1 MRFPVVGSM
10 KDHERVFVPV
20 REMVTVPVDAS
31 DPEYVSF
38 GRSGS
43 VPVLVRRKVPVS
55 ARAVISGRGGSGVK
69 VIVMVTGALLQLV
82 GLPMSQIW

>member
-1 MRFPVVGSM
+1 MGFPVTGSI

-38 GRSGS
+38 GRRGS
-43 VPVLVRRKVPVS
+43 VPVFVRRNVPVS
-55 ARAVISGRGGSGVK
+55 ARAVMSGRGVK
-69 VIVMVTGALLQLV
+69 IIVIVTGALLQFV
-82 GLPMSQIW
+82 GLPISQIS